1 MKNEKSEQ
9 NDKVDKVEKAE
20 RAERAEKV
28 EKVGKIGKIGKKAAR
43 AAKAAGMDRV
53 GRTGRRGGAAAVGSG
68 TGNDSAALP
77 RPPVREPVAV
87 DSRSVGRASGVRPGP
102 GHEPD
107 PPPRSSPPT
116 SFADYLAA
124 AWWPRRGEPAGTLP
138 GSVPT
143 LKAVPGSLPGALPG
157 PVLVP
162 IPVPPVYPPPYDSPP
177 MLVPKGVLRQRGW
190 TESGIRQFLDGP
202 DALAPNPVVRTA
214 PAMRLYAL
222 DRALAAE
229 STPAWQVW
237 RAESAARRAS
247 LRARSRT
254 GEE

>member
-1 MKNEKSEQ
+1 MKNEKSEK
-9 NDKVDKVEKAE
+9 N
-20 RAERAEKV
+20 EKV
-28 EKVGKIGKIGKKAAR
+28 GKKAAR
-43 AAKAAGMDRV
+43 AAKAAGVDRV
-53 GRTGRRGGAAAVGSG
+53 GRTRRPGGVAATGPG
-68 TGNDSAALP
+68 TGEDSAVLP
-77 RPPVREPVAV
+77 RPPVRESVAV
-87 DSRSVGRASGVRPGP
+87 DSRSVGRGSAVRGSGVRPGP
-102 GHEPD
+102 VYEPD

-124 AWWPRRGEPAGTLP
+124 AWWPRRGEPAGALP

-143 LKAVPGSLPGALPG
+143 PEVVPGPLPGSLPGS
-157 PVLVP
+157 VLVP
-162 IPVPPVYPPPYDSPP
+162 IPVPPVYPPPYDRPP

-247 LRARSRT
+247 LRARLRT

>member
-1 MKNEKSEQ
+1 MKNEKVEK
-9 NDKVDKVEKAE
+9 NEKAE
-20 RAERAEKV
+20 RAEKNEKNEKV
-28 EKVGKIGKIGKKAAR
+28 EKVGKKAAR
-43 AAKAAGMDRV
+43 ATKAVGVDRV
-53 GRTGRRGGAAAVGSG
+53 GRTGRRGGVAATRSG
-68 TGNDSAALP
+68 AGDESAALP
-77 RPPVREPVAV
+77 RPPAREPVTV
-87 DSRSVGRASGVRPGP
+87 DSRSVGRGSGVRPGP
-102 GHEPD
+102 GYEPD

-124 AWWPRRGEPAGTLP
+124 AWWPRRGEPAGALP

-143 LKAVPGSLPGALPG
+143 REVVPGPLPGSLPGS
-157 PVLVP
+157 VLVP
-162 IPVPPVYPPPYDSPP
+162 IPVPPVYPPPYDRPP

-254 GEE
+254 GEG

>member
-1 MKNEKSEQ
+1 MKNEKVAK
-9 NDKVDKVEKAE
+9 NEKN
-20 RAERAEKV
+20 
-28 EKVGKIGKIGKKAAR
+28 EKVGKDGKKAVR
-43 AAKAAGMDRV
+43 AAKAAEVERL
-53 GRTGRRGGAAAVGSG
+53 GRTRRPGRVAATGPGAGE
-68 TGNDSAALP
+68 DSAVLP
-77 RPPVREPVAV
+77 RPSAREPVAV
-87 DSRSVGRASGVRPGP
+87 DSRSVARGSEVRPGP
-102 GHEPD
+102 GYASD

-124 AWWPRRGEPAGTLP
+124 AWWPRRGEPAGVSP
-138 GSVPT
+138 GSVPAPEVVPGP
-143 LKAVPGSLPGALPG
+143 LPGSLPGS
-157 PVLVP
+157 VRVP
-162 IPVPPVYPPPYDSPP
+162 IPVPPVYPPPYDRPP

-247 LRARSRT
+247 LRARLRT
-254 GEE
+254 GDE